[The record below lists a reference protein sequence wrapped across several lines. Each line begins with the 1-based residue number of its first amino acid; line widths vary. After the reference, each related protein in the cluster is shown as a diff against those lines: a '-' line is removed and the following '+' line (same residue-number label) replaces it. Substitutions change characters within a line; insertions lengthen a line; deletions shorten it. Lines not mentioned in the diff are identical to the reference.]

1 MLKIKDNVDLKECSK
16 CHILKPLKE
25 FNFRKDTQ
33 KYRNVCKKCLSVQ
46 HKQWYEKNKNNQ
58 YVYTAKITKNSDITF
73 NGENIKINGT
83 NITIKRDDII
93 THNSF

>member
-1 MLKIKDNVDLKECSK
+1 MNDKLKECIK

-33 KYRNVCKKCLSVQ
+33 KYRNVCKKCMSRQ
-46 HKQWYEKNKNNQ
+46 HKKWYLKNKTNQ
-58 YVYTAKITKNSDITF
+58 YVYTAKIEKNSNITF